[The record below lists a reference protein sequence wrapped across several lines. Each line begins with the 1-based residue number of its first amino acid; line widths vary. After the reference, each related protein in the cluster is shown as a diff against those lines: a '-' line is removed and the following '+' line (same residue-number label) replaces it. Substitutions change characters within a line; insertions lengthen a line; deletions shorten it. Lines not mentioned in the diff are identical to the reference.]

1 MKKDCLSL
9 KEQIINTCQLPKDVV
24 WGASLISITGKNEIG
39 IENFRNIIKF
49 QPELIIVQCKN
60 YQVNIIGTNLMI
72 TIYTKEELKVSGN
85 ILEIKFI

>member
-1 MKKDCLSL
+1 MLIIKRT
-9 KEQIINTCQLPKDVV
+9 IINTCQLPKDVV